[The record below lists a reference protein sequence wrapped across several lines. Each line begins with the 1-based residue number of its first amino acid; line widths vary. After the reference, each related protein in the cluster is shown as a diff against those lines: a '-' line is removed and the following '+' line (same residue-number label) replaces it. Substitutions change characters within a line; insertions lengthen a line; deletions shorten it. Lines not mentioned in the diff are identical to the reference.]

1 MYSYFSYQVLAGHIT
16 VAEYTV
22 LFGAT
27 TLLTSILISFFDNI
41 AQINNKNKIVD
52 FYDEYRDIVDN
63 QSYISK
69 SNEIK
74 EKSINFKKYVIKFEN
89 VSFAYPGNNKFI
101 LKEINLEITNGE
113 KIGIVGLNGSGKTTL
128 VKLLTRIYD
137 PTIGRIT
144 LNDIDIRKLPYK
156 DYIKHIGVV
165 LQDFQL
171 FAYSVKDNITLDKE
185 FNNDLLK
192 KSINESGLKEKID
205 SLPNGYETSVYKILD
220 DNGVEFSGGEGQ
232 KLAFAKSIYKD
243 ADLMILDE
251 PTSALDPIAEY
262 DFFSNLN
269 KIIKN
274 KTAIFISHRLSSTK
288 FCDKILVIDGGCIAE
303 SGNHNELI
311 RKNGIY
317 SKLFNGQAKFYKN
330 IGVKI

>member
-1 MYSYFSYQVLAGHIT
+1 MYAYFSYQVLTEQIT

-27 TLLTSILISFFDNI
+27 TLLTSIIISFFDNI
-41 AQINNKNKIVD
+41 AQINNKNKIVE
-52 FYDEYRDIVDN
+52 FYDKYRDIVDN
-63 QSYISK
+63 QSYITK

-74 EKSINFKKYVIKFEN
+74 NKTINFKDFVIKFEN
-89 VSFAYPGNNKFI
+89 VSFAYPGNDNFV
-101 LKEINLEITNGE
+101 LKDINLEIRNGE

-137 PTIGRIT
+137 PTSGRIT
-144 LNDIDIRKLPYK
+144 LNDMDIKELPYK

-171 FAYSVKDNITLDKE
+171 FAYSVKDNIILDQKFDKNLFE
-185 FNNDLLK
+185 
-192 KSINESGLKEKID
+192 KSINESGLKEKIA

-262 DFFSNLN
+262 DFFSHLN
-269 KIIKN
+269 KVTKN

-288 FCDKILVIDGGCIAE
+288 FCDKILVIDGCCIAE
-303 SGNHNELI
+303 SGNHNDLL
-311 RKNGIY
+311 KKDGIY
-317 SKLFNGQAKFYKN
+317 SKLFNAQAKFYKYT
-330 IGVKI
+330 GVKI